1 MEQEL
6 EMKLREME
14 NKISLLTSQVRQ
26 LEFAVDPE
34 NVLFDDGETLVQK
47 LNKKQDREGNG
58 NETV

>member
-47 LNKKQDREGNG
+47 IAKLQGG
-58 NETV
+58 AS